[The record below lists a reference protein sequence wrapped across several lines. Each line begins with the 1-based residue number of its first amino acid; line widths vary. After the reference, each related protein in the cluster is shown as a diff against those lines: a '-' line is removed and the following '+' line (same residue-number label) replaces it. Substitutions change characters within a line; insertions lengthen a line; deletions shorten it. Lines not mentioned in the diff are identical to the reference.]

1 MTDQAQVN
9 PFPGVHELKQQID
22 AAAAEMATRIQGNRS
37 RNNGSEPLALL
48 FSGQIHHSIPQLLL
62 FNPAIGPTEKTIWL
76 LMRALFTGNNRLAE
90 APRRSDLAALV
101 PCTGPTVSKSRA
113 LLRLHRWIT
122 LCRRVRDVKGRNVG
136 DIYMLHE
143 EPLPIPETLIL
154 DCEFVAFLEDMAQNT
169 RFAVPVRTL
178 ALEIQDE
185 IQQNPDPR
193 QVLVLEFL
201 QNRMTGDRQDHR
213 GKNFT
218 PVDDSRS
225 KILTLGKNGQNP
237 GEQRKIEENHRGKNF
252 TPVENGQGSGEN
264 PEISQNHRGK
274 NFTPVP
280 CSSSSSLYKYNNT
293 AHARAKNGQAVCV
306 SAASEKNLFEMS
318 FPDWMEKFTSCFPWF
333 RDYPDLPYIV
343 DTLSLQ
349 WAYLEVFSR
358 QLGELDQNSAKLV
371 SYQLIAKSLAGN
383 RRLSRPI
390 DNYQGY
396 LHSMIKKVRAQQFVL
411 DEFGEELRLSVE
423 FQYPLNRLGPPAG
436 ATLSKEGIP
445 VIEPVFPPGTSTN
458 RRIGKI
464 EKIVEK
470 TRT

>member
-1 MTDQAQVN
+1 MTEPAKVN

-22 AAAAEMATRIQGNRS
+22 AAAAEMATRIQDKRTK
-37 RNNGSEPLALL
+37 NNGSEPLALL
-48 FSGQIHHSIPQLLL
+48 FSGQIHHSIPQPLL

-113 LLRLHRWIT
+113 MLRLHRWIT

-154 DCEFVAFLEDMAQNT
+154 DCEYVSFLEDVAENS
-169 RFAVPVRTL
+169 RFTLPVRTL
-178 ALEIQDE
+178 ALEMQDV
-185 IQQNPDPR
+185 IQQNPDPQ
-193 QVLVLEFL
+193 QVALLESL
-201 QNRMTGDRQDHR
+201 QHRMTGDRQDHR

-252 TPVENGQGSGEN
+252 TPV
-264 PEISQNHRGK
+264 
-274 NFTPVP
+274 P
-280 CSSSSSLYKYNNT
+280 CSSSCSSKNINT
-293 AHARAKNGQAVCV
+293 PTACARAKNAQAGCI
-306 SAASEKNLFEMS
+306 SAAYSENDLFEMS
-318 FPDWMEKFTSCFPWF
+318 FRDWMEKFTSYFPWF
-333 RDYPDLPYIV
+333 RDYQYLPYIV
-343 DTLSLQ
+343 DALSFQ
-349 WAYLEVFSR
+349 WVYLEVFSR
-358 QLGELDQNSAKLV
+358 QLSELDQNSAKLV
-371 SYQLIAKSLAGN
+371 SYQLVAKSLAGI
-383 RRLSRPI
+383 RGLSRPI

-411 DEFGEELRLSVE
+411 DEFGEELRMSVE
-423 FQYPLNRLGPPAG
+423 GQDQLFRLGPPAG
-436 ATLSKEGIP
+436 VTLLREGIP
-445 VIEPVFPPGTSTN
+445 VFASP
-458 RRIGKI
+458 
-464 EKIVEK
+464 
-470 TRT
+470 

>member
-1 MTDQAQVN
+1 MTEPAKVN

-22 AAAAEMATRIQGNRS
+22 AAAAEMATRIQDKRTK
-37 RNNGSEPLALL
+37 NNGSEPLALL
-48 FSGQIHHSIPQLLL
+48 FSGQIHHSIPQPLL

-113 LLRLHRWIT
+113 MLRLHRWIT

-154 DCEFVAFLEDMAQNT
+154 DCEYVSFLEDVAENS
-169 RFAVPVRTL
+169 RFTLPVRTL
-178 ALEIQDE
+178 ALEMQDV
-185 IQQNPDPR
+185 IQQNPDPQ
-193 QVLVLEFL
+193 QVALLESL
-201 QNRMTGDRQDHR
+201 QHRMTGDRQDHR

-252 TPVENGQGSGEN
+252 TSVDNGQDSGEN
-264 PEISQNHRGK
+264 PEINKNHRGK

-280 CSSSSSLYKYNNT
+280 CSCSSSSSKNINT
-293 AHARAKNGQAVCV
+293 PTARARTKNAQAGCI
-306 SAASEKNLFEMS
+306 SAAYSENDLFEMS
-318 FPDWMEKFTSCFPWF
+318 FRDWMEKFTSYFPWF
-333 RDYPDLPYIV
+333 RDYQYLPYIV
-343 DTLSLQ
+343 DALSFQ
-349 WAYLEVFSR
+349 WVYLEVFSR
-358 QLGELDQNSAKLV
+358 QLSELDQNSAKLV
-371 SYQLIAKSLAGN
+371 SYQLIAKSLAGI
-383 RRLSRPI
+383 RGLSRPI

-411 DEFGEELRLSVE
+411 DEFGEELRMSVE
-423 FQYPLNRLGPPAG
+423 GQDQLFRLGPPAG
-436 ATLSKEGIP
+436 VTLLREGIP
-445 VIEPVFPPGTSTN
+445 VFASP
-458 RRIGKI
+458 
-464 EKIVEK
+464 
-470 TRT
+470 